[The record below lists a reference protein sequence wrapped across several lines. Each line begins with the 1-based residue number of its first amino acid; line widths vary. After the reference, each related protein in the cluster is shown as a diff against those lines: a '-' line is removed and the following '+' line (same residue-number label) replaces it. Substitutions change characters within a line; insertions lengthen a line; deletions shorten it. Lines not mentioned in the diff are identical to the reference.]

1 MSETIRGII
10 TDCVAGISILLVLGV
25 AFFIYDLGLQHI
37 YQELHELRA
46 ELSSVKQRNQEL
58 EMKMRFIEDGVHEE
72 TFSRQKDDEFDQPE
86 IPSAE
91 FELSS
96 EVQALNEPDTCTTAV
111 YARDLFDDVC
121 IWDIPQIKRP
131 KTRRKSGVKYKRKLN
146 SKRTSSSSYII
157 KRKSPRQIC
166 KTERQLKQRRFA
178 TRGKGFS
185 KSGRKGK
192 ATSKPRGKHKATSK
206 PRGKRKATT
215 KPATLVKST
224 SRSKIY
230 ATSKRDKKVKATS
243 RQASKVKASPKQ
255 TTQSKPASKTRGTAK
270 STGSNARTQSKMSA
284 KPVKVNKAAAPK
296 MRNTRTASQSVRKP
310 PAPRRASASHRRR
323 G

>member
-10 TDCVAGISILLVLGV
+10 TDCVAGISILFVLG
-25 AFFIYDLGLQHI
+25 ATFFIYDLGLQHV

-46 ELSSVKQRNQEL
+46 ELSFVKQRNQEL
-58 EMKMRFIEDGVHEE
+58 ETKMRFIEDGVHEE
-72 TFSRQKDDEFDQPE
+72 TFSRLKDDEFDQPE

-91 FELSS
+91 LELPS
-96 EVQALNEPDTCTTAV
+96 EMQTLNEPDTCTTTV

-146 SKRTSSSSYII
+146 LKRTSSSSYRI

-166 KTERQLKQRRFA
+166 KTKRQLKQRRFA

-192 ATSKPRGKHKATSK
+192 ATSKPRGKHKAT
-206 PRGKRKATT
+206 T

-230 ATSKRDKKVKATS
+230 ATSKRDTKVKATS

-255 TTQSKPASKTRGTAK
+255 TAQSKPASKTRGTVK
-270 STGSNARTQSKMSA
+270 STGSNARTHSKMSA

-310 PAPRRASASHRRR
+310 PAPRRATVSHRRR

>member
-10 TDCVAGISILLVLGV
+10 TDCVAGISILFVLGA

-58 EMKMRFIEDGVHEE
+58 EMKMRFIEDSVHEE

-91 FELSS
+91 LELPS
-96 EVQALNEPDTCTTAV
+96 EMQALNEPDTCTTTV
-111 YARDLFDDVC
+111 YARGLFDDVC

-146 SKRTSSSSYII
+146 LKRTSSSSYRI

-166 KTERQLKQRRFA
+166 KTDRQLKQRRFS

-192 ATSKPRGKHKATSK
+192 ATSKPRGKHKAT
-206 PRGKRKATT
+206 T

-230 ATSKRDKKVKATS
+230 ATSKRDTKVKATS
-243 RQASKVKASPKQ
+243 RQASKVKTSPKQ
-255 TTQSKPASKTRGTAK
+255 TAQSKPASKTRGTVK

-310 PAPRRASASHRRR
+310 PAPRRATVSHRRR

>member
-10 TDCVAGISILLVLGV
+10 TDCVAGISILFVLGA
-25 AFFIYDLGLQHI
+25 AFFIYDLGLQHV

-58 EMKMRFIEDGVHEE
+58 ETKMRFIEDGVHEE
-72 TFSRQKDDEFDQPE
+72 TFSRLKDDEFDQPE
-86 IPSAE
+86 IPSAG

-146 SKRTSSSSYII
+146 LKRTSSSSYRI

-166 KTERQLKQRRFA
+166 KTKRQLKQRRFA

-192 ATSKPRGKHKATSK
+192 ATSKPRGKHKATTNS
-206 PRGKRKATT
+206 
-215 KPATLVKST
+215 ATLVKST

-230 ATSKRDKKVKATS
+230 ATSKRDTKVKATS

-255 TTQSKPASKTRGTAK
+255 TAQSKPASKTRGTVK
-270 STGSNARTQSKMSA
+270 STGSNARTHSKMSA

-310 PAPRRASASHRRR
+310 PAPRRATVSHRRR

>member
-72 TFSRQKDDEFDQPE
+72 TFSRQKDAEFDQPE

-91 FELSS
+91 LELPS
-96 EVQALNEPDTCTTAV
+96 EMQALNEPDTCTTAV

-146 SKRTSSSSYII
+146 SKRTSSSSYRI

-166 KTERQLKQRRFA
+166 KTKRQLKQRRFA

-192 ATSKPRGKHKATSK
+192 ATSKPRGKHKAT
-206 PRGKRKATT
+206 T

-230 ATSKRDKKVKATS
+230 ATSKRDTKVKATS
-243 RQASKVKASPKQ
+243 RQASKVKTSPKQ
-255 TTQSKPASKTRGTAK
+255 TAQSKPASKTRGTAK

-310 PAPRRASASHRRR
+310 LAPRRATVSHRRR

>member
-10 TDCVAGISILLVLGV
+10 TDCVAGISILLVLGA
-25 AFFIYDLGLQHI
+25 AFFIYDLGLQHV

-58 EMKMRFIEDGVHEE
+58 EMKMRFIEDGVQEQ

-91 FELSS
+91 LELPS
-96 EVQALNEPDTCTTAV
+96 EMQALNEPDTCTTTV

-146 SKRTSSSSYII
+146 SKRTSSSSYRI

-166 KTERQLKQRRFA
+166 KTKRQLKQRRFA

-192 ATSKPRGKHKATSK
+192 ATSKPRGKHKAT
-206 PRGKRKATT
+206 T

-230 ATSKRDKKVKATS
+230 ATSKRDTKVKATS

-255 TTQSKPASKTRGTAK
+255 TAQSKPASKTRGTVK
-270 STGSNARTQSKMSA
+270 STGSNARTHSKMSA

-310 PAPRRASASHRRR
+310 PAPRRATVSHRRR

>member
-25 AFFIYDLGLQHI
+25 AFFIYDLGLQHV

-46 ELSSVKQRNQEL
+46 ELSSVKQRNQDL
-58 EMKMRFIEDGVHEE
+58 EMKMRFIEDGVQEQ

-206 PRGKRKATT
+206 P
-215 KPATLVKST
+215 ATLVKST

-230 ATSKRDKKVKATS
+230 ATSKKDKKVKATS

-255 TTQSKPASKTRGTAK
+255 TTQSKPASKNRGTVK

-310 PAPRRASASHRRR
+310 PAPRRATVSHRRR

>member
-46 ELSSVKQRNQEL
+46 ELSSVKQRNQDL
-58 EMKMRFIEDGVHEE
+58 EMKMRFIEDGVQEQ

-192 ATSKPRGKHKATSK
+192 ATSKPRGKHKAT
-206 PRGKRKATT
+206 T

-230 ATSKRDKKVKATS
+230 ATSKRDTKVKATS
-243 RQASKVKASPKQ
+243 RQASKVKTSPKQ
-255 TTQSKPASKTRGTAK
+255 TAQSKPASKTRGTAK
-270 STGSNARTQSKMSA
+270 STGSNARAQSKMSA
-284 KPVKVNKAAAPK
+284 KPVKVKTAAASK
-296 MRNTRTASQSVRKP
+296 TRSTRTASQSVRKP
-310 PAPRRASASHRRR
+310 PAPRRATASHRRR

>member
-10 TDCVAGISILLVLGV
+10 TDCVAGISILFVLGA
-25 AFFIYDLGLQHI
+25 AFFIYDLGLQHV

-58 EMKMRFIEDGVHEE
+58 ETKMRFIEDGVHEE
-72 TFSRQKDDEFDQPE
+72 TFSRLKDDEFDQPE

-91 FELSS
+91 LELPS
-96 EVQALNEPDTCTTAV
+96 EMQALNEPDTCTTTV

-146 SKRTSSSSYII
+146 SKRTSSSSYRI

-192 ATSKPRGKHKATSK
+192 ATSKPRGKHKAT
-206 PRGKRKATT
+206 T

-230 ATSKRDKKVKATS
+230 ATSKRDTKVKATS

-310 PAPRRASASHRRR
+310 PAPRRATASHRRR

>member
-10 TDCVAGISILLVLGV
+10 TDCVAGISILFVLGA
-25 AFFIYDLGLQHI
+25 AFFIYDLGLQHV

-58 EMKMRFIEDGVHEE
+58 ETKMRFIEDGVHEE
-72 TFSRQKDDEFDQPE
+72 TFSRLKDDEFDQPE

-91 FELSS
+91 LELPS
-96 EVQALNEPDTCTTAV
+96 EMQALNEPDTCTTTV

-146 SKRTSSSSYII
+146 SKRTSSSSYRI

-166 KTERQLKQRRFA
+166 KTDRQLKQRRFS

-192 ATSKPRGKHKATSK
+192 ATSKPRGKHKAT
-206 PRGKRKATT
+206 T

-230 ATSKRDKKVKATS
+230 ATSKRDTKVKATS
-243 RQASKVKASPKQ
+243 RQASKVKSSPKQ
-255 TTQSKPASKTRGTAK
+255 TTQSKPASKTRGTVK
-270 STGSNARTQSKMSA
+270 STSSNARTQSKMSA
-284 KPVKVNKAAAPK
+284 KPVKVKTAAASK
-296 MRNTRTASQSVRKP
+296 TRSSRTASQSVRKP

>member
-25 AFFIYDLGLQHI
+25 AFFIYDLGLQHV

-46 ELSSVKQRNQEL
+46 ELSSVKQRNQDL

-72 TFSRQKDDEFDQPE
+72 TFSRLKDDEFDQPE

-91 FELSS
+91 LELPS
-96 EVQALNEPDTCTTAV
+96 EMQALNEPDTCTTTV

-146 SKRTSSSSYII
+146 SKRTSSSSYRI

-166 KTERQLKQRRFA
+166 KTDRQLKQRRFS

-192 ATSKPRGKHKATSK
+192 ATSKPRGKHKAT
-206 PRGKRKATT
+206 T

-230 ATSKRDKKVKATS
+230 ATSKRDTKVKATS

-255 TTQSKPASKTRGTAK
+255 TAQSKPASKTRGTVK
-270 STGSNARTQSKMSA
+270 STGSNARTHSKMSA

-310 PAPRRASASHRRR
+310 PAPRRATASHRRR

>member
-25 AFFIYDLGLQHI
+25 AFFIYDLGLQHV

-58 EMKMRFIEDGVHEE
+58 ETKMRFIEDGVHEE

-131 KTRRKSGVKYKRKLN
+131 KTRRKSGVKYKYKRKLN

-166 KTERQLKQRRFA
+166 KTDRQLKQRRFS

-192 ATSKPRGKHKATSK
+192 ATSKPRGKHKAT
-206 PRGKRKATT
+206 T

-230 ATSKRDKKVKATS
+230 ATSKRDTKVKATS

-255 TTQSKPASKTRGTAK
+255 TTQSKPASKNRGTVK

-310 PAPRRASASHRRR
+310 PAPRRATVSHRRR

>member
-25 AFFIYDLGLQHI
+25 AFFIYDLGLQHV

-72 TFSRQKDDEFDQPE
+72 TFSRLKDDEFDQPE

-91 FELSS
+91 LELPS
-96 EVQALNEPDTCTTAV
+96 EMQALNEPDTCTTTV

-146 SKRTSSSSYII
+146 LKRTSSSSYRI

-166 KTERQLKQRRFA
+166 KTKRQLKQRRFA

-192 ATSKPRGKHKATSK
+192 ATSKPRGKHKAT
-206 PRGKRKATT
+206 T

-230 ATSKRDKKVKATS
+230 ATSKRDTKVKATS

-255 TTQSKPASKTRGTAK
+255 TAQSKPASKTRGTVK

>member
-25 AFFIYDLGLQHI
+25 AFFIYDLGLQHV

-46 ELSSVKQRNQEL
+46 ELSSVKQRNQDL
-58 EMKMRFIEDGVHEE
+58 EMKMRFIEDGVQEQ

-192 ATSKPRGKHKATSK
+192 ATSKPRGKHKAT
-206 PRGKRKATT
+206 T

-230 ATSKRDKKVKATS
+230 ATSKRDTKVKATS

-255 TTQSKPASKTRGTAK
+255 TAQSKPASKTRGTVK

-310 PAPRRASASHRRR
+310 LAPRRATVSHRRR

>member
-10 TDCVAGISILLVLGV
+10 TDCVAGISILFVLGA
-25 AFFIYDLGLQHI
+25 AFFIYDLGLQHV

-58 EMKMRFIEDGVHEE
+58 ETKMRFIEDGVHEE
-72 TFSRQKDDEFDQPE
+72 TFSRLKDDEFDQPE

-91 FELSS
+91 LELPS
-96 EVQALNEPDTCTTAV
+96 EMQALNEPDTCTTTV

-146 SKRTSSSSYII
+146 TKRTSSSSYRI
-157 KRKSPRQIC
+157 KRKSPRKIC
-166 KTERQLKQRRFA
+166 KTDRQLKQRRFS

-192 ATSKPRGKHKATSK
+192 ATSKPRGKH
-206 PRGKRKATT
+206 KATT

>member
-10 TDCVAGISILLVLGV
+10 TDCVAGICILFVLGA
-25 AFFIYDLGLQHI
+25 AFFIYDLGLQHV

-58 EMKMRFIEDGVHEE
+58 ETKMRFIEDGVHEE
-72 TFSRQKDDEFDQPE
+72 TFSRLKDDEFDQPE

-91 FELSS
+91 LELPS
-96 EVQALNEPDTCTTAV
+96 EMQALNEPDTCTTTV

-146 SKRTSSSSYII
+146 SKRTSSSSYRI

-166 KTERQLKQRRFA
+166 KTDRQLKQRRFS

-192 ATSKPRGKHKATSK
+192 ATSKPRGKHKAT
-206 PRGKRKATT
+206 T

-230 ATSKRDKKVKATS
+230 ATSKRDTKVKATS

-255 TTQSKPASKTRGTAK
+255 TAQSKPASKTRGTVK
-270 STGSNARTQSKMSA
+270 STGSNARTHSKMSA

-296 MRNTRTASQSVRKP
+296 MRNTRTAPQSVRKP
-310 PAPRRASASHRRR
+310 PAPRRATASHRRR

>member
-25 AFFIYDLGLQHI
+25 AFFIYDLGLQHV

-46 ELSSVKQRNQEL
+46 ELSSVKQRNREL

-72 TFSRQKDDEFDQPE
+72 TFSRLKDDEFDQPE

-91 FELSS
+91 LELPS
-96 EVQALNEPDTCTTAV
+96 EMQALNEPDTCTTTV

-146 SKRTSSSSYII
+146 LKRTSSSSYRI

-166 KTERQLKQRRFA
+166 KTKRQLKQRRFA

-192 ATSKPRGKHKATSK
+192 ATSKPRGKHKAT
-206 PRGKRKATT
+206 T

-230 ATSKRDKKVKATS
+230 ATSKRDTKVKATS

-255 TTQSKPASKTRGTAK
+255 TAQSKPASKTRGTVK

-310 PAPRRASASHRRR
+310 PAPRRATASHRRR

>member
-25 AFFIYDLGLQHI
+25 AFFIYDLGLQHV

-58 EMKMRFIEDGVHEE
+58 ETKMRFIEDGVHEE
-72 TFSRQKDDEFDQPE
+72 TFSRLKDDEFDQPE

-91 FELSS
+91 LELPS
-96 EVQALNEPDTCTTAV
+96 EMQALNEPDTCTITV

-146 SKRTSSSSYII
+146 SKRTSSSSYRI

-166 KTERQLKQRRFA
+166 KTKRQLKQRRFA

-192 ATSKPRGKHKATSK
+192 ATSKPRGKHKAT
-206 PRGKRKATT
+206 T

-224 SRSKIY
+224 SRSMIY
-230 ATSKRDKKVKATS
+230 ATSKGDTKVKATS

-255 TTQSKPASKTRGTAK
+255 TAQSKPASKTRGTVK
-270 STGSNARTQSKMSA
+270 STGSNARTHSKMSA

-310 PAPRRASASHRRR
+310 PAPRRATVSHRRR

>member
-10 TDCVAGISILLVLGV
+10 TDCVAGISILFVLGA
-25 AFFIYDLGLQHI
+25 AFFIYDLGLQHV

-58 EMKMRFIEDGVHEE
+58 EMKMRFIEDGVQEQ
-72 TFSRQKDDEFDQPE
+72 TFSRQKDDEFDQHE

-166 KTERQLKQRRFA
+166 KTKRQLKQRRFA

-192 ATSKPRGKHKATSK
+192 ATSKPRGKHKAT
-206 PRGKRKATT
+206 T

-230 ATSKRDKKVKATS
+230 ATSKRDTKVKATS

-255 TTQSKPASKTRGTAK
+255 TAQSKPASKTRGTVK
-270 STGSNARTQSKMSA
+270 STGSNARTHSKMSA
-284 KPVKVNKAAAPK
+284 KPVKVNKATAPK

-310 PAPRRASASHRRR
+310 PAPRRATVSHRRR

>member
-10 TDCVAGISILLVLGV
+10 TDCVAGISILLVLGA
-25 AFFIYDLGLQHI
+25 AFFIYDLGLQHV

-46 ELSSVKQRNQEL
+46 ELSSVKQRNQDL

-72 TFSRQKDDEFDQPE
+72 TFSRLKDDEFDQPE

-91 FELSS
+91 LELPS
-96 EVQALNEPDTCTTAV
+96 EMQALNEPDTCTTTV

-146 SKRTSSSSYII
+146 SKRTSSSSYRI

-166 KTERQLKQRRFA
+166 KTKRQLKQRRFA

-192 ATSKPRGKHKATSK
+192 ATSKPRGKHKAT
-206 PRGKRKATT
+206 T

-230 ATSKRDKKVKATS
+230 ATSKRDTKVKATS

-255 TTQSKPASKTRGTAK
+255 TAQSKPASKTRGTAK

-310 PAPRRASASHRRR
+310 PAPRRATASHRRR

>member
-46 ELSSVKQRNQEL
+46 ELSSVKQRNQDL
-58 EMKMRFIEDGVHEE
+58 EMKMRFIEDGVQEQ

-146 SKRTSSSSYII
+146 LKRTSSSSYII

-192 ATSKPRGKHKATSK
+192 ATSKPRGKHKAT
-206 PRGKRKATT
+206 T

-230 ATSKRDKKVKATS
+230 ATSKRDTKVKATS

-255 TTQSKPASKTRGTAK
+255 TAQSKPASKTRGTVK

-310 PAPRRASASHRRR
+310 PAPRRATASHRRR

>member
-10 TDCVAGISILLVLGV
+10 TDCVAGLSILLVLG
-25 AFFIYDLGLQHI
+25 ATFFIYDLGLQHV

-46 ELSSVKQRNQEL
+46 ELSSVKQRNQDL
-58 EMKMRFIEDGVHEE
+58 EMKMRFIEDGVQEQ

-91 FELSS
+91 LELPS
-96 EVQALNEPDTCTTAV
+96 EMQALNEPDTCTTTV

-146 SKRTSSSSYII
+146 SKRTSSSSYRI

-166 KTERQLKQRRFA
+166 KTDRQLKQRRFS

-192 ATSKPRGKHKATSK
+192 ATSKPRGKHKAT
-206 PRGKRKATT
+206 T

-230 ATSKRDKKVKATS
+230 ATSKRDTKVNLKATS
-243 RQASKVKASPKQ
+243 RQASKVKTSPKQ
-255 TTQSKPASKTRGTAK
+255 TAQSKPASKTRGTAK
-270 STGSNARTQSKMSA
+270 SSSSNARTQSKMSA
-284 KPVKVNKAAAPK
+284 KPVKVKTAAASK
-296 MRNTRTASQSVRKP
+296 TRSSRTASQSVRKP

>member
-10 TDCVAGISILLVLGV
+10 TDCVAGISILFVLGA

-58 EMKMRFIEDGVHEE
+58 ETKMRFIEDGVHEE
-72 TFSRQKDDEFDQPE
+72 TFSRLKDDEFDQPE

-91 FELSS
+91 LELPS
-96 EVQALNEPDTCTTAV
+96 EMQALNEPDTCTTTV

-146 SKRTSSSSYII
+146 SKKTSSSSYRI

-166 KTERQLKQRRFA
+166 KTDRQLKQRRFS

-192 ATSKPRGKHKATSK
+192 ATSKPRGKHKAT
-206 PRGKRKATT
+206 T

-230 ATSKRDKKVKATS
+230 ATSKRDTKVKATS
-243 RQASKVKASPKQ
+243 RQASKVKSSPKQ
-255 TTQSKPASKTRGTAK
+255 TTQSKPASKTRGTVK
-270 STGSNARTQSKMSA
+270 STSSNARTQSKMSA
-284 KPVKVNKAAAPK
+284 KPVKVKTAASSK
-296 MRNTRTASQSVRKP
+296 TRSSRTASQSVRKP
-310 PAPRRASASHRRR
+310 PAPRRATASHRRR